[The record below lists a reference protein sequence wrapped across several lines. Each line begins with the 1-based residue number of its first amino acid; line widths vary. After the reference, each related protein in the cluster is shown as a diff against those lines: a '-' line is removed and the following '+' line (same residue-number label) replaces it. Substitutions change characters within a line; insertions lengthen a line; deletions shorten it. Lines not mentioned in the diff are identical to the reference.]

1 MKKFFVKTLAMLLVC
16 MFVISGINFSIFASD
31 TKSAG
36 NLEDKLVAMNVEL
49 SGRVKMLFY
58 FTNTDNVERY
68 NVEIVEIKDE
78 EKRLVPVKT
87 VYVKN
92 MATSDDKNGVTRRV
106 LEVSLA
112 AAQQSVDVVITPYA
126 ADGTAGKPR
135 TYSVMDYV
143 NMAITQGVDEKAVNA
158 LKSMLNYGAMAQK
171 AFEYNED
178 NLANDG
184 LYFGNTNPVNNMSI
198 DDIYG
203 VKPVSITASDSSKL
217 KFSTYKAYLDGTVAI
232 RCYFEYHGNVDDLTV
247 TIEGKKYGRE
257 EIFDE
262 VVDGKTLYY
271 ILIDNITA
279 TLFDHQ
285 YTISLADGSY
295 TADVKFSVLNYISD
309 CVAGKISY
317 DDISDETKR
326 ETKKAADINTA
337 YSMFQYYVKMSE
349 YVGED
354 IASKPTACD
363 HDRSYVDIGL
373 NYAEI
378 CSDCGKDITPTNI
391 VENANDLANGV
402 TAYFG
407 TQDGKVDGDRENYV
421 VKNGNM
427 NLYYP
432 LITKKTS
439 SEEAAKEVDF
449 KDSFLA
455 TITNKDGG
463 VYVQDTMDVYVKT
476 ANGTY
481 YASGS
486 VMPATANIYRYGYY
500 YYDIHT
506 YGQNFLEGT
515 ATGEPV
521 GEGEVYALSSFVTRT
536 GNRPTNYKY
545 NANVQ
550 EMTCSN
556 AASVYAGDPLKLTI
570 SGTLDPQVYTT
581 TGATTDYSL
590 SEYNAVQIT
599 MTLESTS
606 QVQLRYTKASGSSA
620 YNDTDM
626 LTFDTKSGTHTYTVY
641 FNENEGSVYGLRLD
655 FNGRNGENITI
666 SEIKFV
672 KIDLGEN
679 APDLLL
685 DRGLHTYTDKMH
697 QVLSIVAPKNDVAV
711 TEVGMTTDVTA
722 SDVVI
727 VTTDNVWCGSVR
739 AGNAS
744 GTDYNNRKA
753 LSDCVDAD
761 GCVKEVAYAGFQTA
775 AGVFGYILPYGD
787 DSSTITVK
795 YNGSNSYTITQTI
808 VPDNKT
814 ILAQDTL
821 YEESEKEEIKNAK
834 GEVIGHKSVLQTFI
848 DKADNITKYG
858 QEALD
863 AIGTSLNIYNSP
875 SQFYF
880 GQRIYT
886 DTKTDFTTFLKE
898 AYIERNPLTAENI
911 KIDTDK
917 TPDATFDGYDGIRG
931 MYAFTIPENI
941 GFNAGY
947 YYAQNFHGAVSFSIT
962 GDNEYDRNMYVMAY
976 SYGSTIEG
984 GAVLDRDDTL
994 LPIPTEVSK
1003 NFDIEFEEPVW
1014 LWGDVGYSEVR
1025 IPVYVNAG
1033 ETQELTILQTYMNW
1047 GQYPLKQISSIQF
1060 FAPYYHLSTG
1070 TTESNCIA
1078 NYYVHGKDLQ
1088 TLPDHRAA
1096 SAPFWSDLDYDRDG
1110 NGTIEGTDQDGDGF
1124 NDGDPQHDNGGYHLF
1139 LQYTDRDG
1147 NKVASEPVSSV
1158 INSAGLTYADIDM
1171 TYRSDDNK
1179 IEVTYKHLEMPQT
1192 DENRAYYEMKYTILE
1207 DVTISDFANDFSFYS
1222 VYGYGNGYQQFGY
1235 YGVNPDND
1243 NAVESVNNKSADTT
1257 AMYTLGS
1264 DHPYFDL
1271 YSISN
1276 WYYKVNED
1284 GKWLDADGNVTTDES
1299 KAVKIQRTQNANV
1312 SFLIDS
1318 DKCSL
1323 PSSLKDSSFIVNVAN
1338 RTASLSLDPAK
1349 TNDDGSVTLKAGEEI
1364 VIYAIIMPWGD
1375 HNSTDDSLVQAVR
1388 ENTLVAPIVASPIG
1402 DHTSAVENVFL
1413 PTVKTTNERCAEFTI
1428 GHTNV
1433 DSVELDS
1440 NTKINVTFR
1449 VDGFKVLTTPKL
1461 QESFDGGKT
1470 WTDAEISSIN
1480 SPDVSGNAHN
1490 YDGYFVHYNS
1500 DGTYSYSFVTTITG
1514 ETARTFKVVVD
1525 DTYVEWEENH
1535 TDLYFGADTLYH
1547 FASHGKDL
1555 TASQMSENGV
1565 DFVRLTNGGTA
1576 DPATA
1581 GFKMPGGSA
1590 ARYMVLKYRLDDPD
1604 SVDPSNYNDLNSDEY
1619 KAAVAKDQAT
1629 DSGLQFFMTTY
1640 GVYDGGYKDKIND
1653 CFTLENSIIVSNN
1666 EWQVMVVDLAA
1677 LVAETG
1683 IGGNMIAS
1691 SVGTYSLS
1699 SFRFDPFTVI
1709 SEYSLDVSYIAFCND
1724 IYEAVNLNPGM
1735 DISDISYVS
1744 GTSKSTPISDELA
1757 VRESYANMDVIFV
1770 GNSLKNEFTDNRG
1783 DTGITSAVVNSDGT
1797 VTVKFASGNNDEYF
1811 TVYITG
1817 GVETGKY
1824 LVMKYKIGEGL
1835 TSADGSFWAMAY
1847 YNDTTT
1853 NTGHVKNYGLKAD
1866 GEWHTL
1872 VMDLT
1877 KLGTGVTATD
1887 GKYYVTAF
1895 RTDMFD
1901 ALSANGSVDFA
1912 YIGFCDELTDIPSD
1926 EDETLEYSAN
1936 FIKCVDNLYVDGGS
1950 DKNQSATSV
1959 TGTVLD
1965 FAGWAGVAGL
1975 GVDGISYVVT
1985 DASGHETVV
1994 SLSNSKNGSNIYYV
2008 GDENIQKE
2016 VAELGEGTVG
2026 YSVKFRADLTEW
2038 NGQTVKLS
2046 IRATV
2051 DGIAAVDVYSVTV
2064 TVPKAEDPE
2073 PEIPDVEDKDPSI
2086 IYHSGYISGSDI
2098 HNKVNTNWHKSKLNS
2113 DGSVTITEVGVTTGD
2128 AYIMLTDY
2136 AKNLT
2141 PKYAIMRYK
2150 TTDENSLTVLASSGS
2165 KEGGPWTSCS
2175 LITDGEWHTVVVDL
2189 TTVNNSGFVYS
2200 ETVSFL
2206 RLDLC
2211 EDTGSGQSITIDYVL
2226 LCDDSNMPVTVNP
2239 NYFSGDEIASGLL
2252 GGFSSTPNS
2261 DGSVTI
2267 ECTASADGTINFKPM
2282 INGSPKYA
2290 VIRYKNTDA
2299 PHIVI
2304 YATTQG
2310 NNPKENYVYLEND
2323 NAWHVVVVDLEAVG
2337 TYKAGDTI
2345 GDGNYLRFDFLDS
2358 GDGSYVEKSL
2368 TLDYVWFT
2376 DDISKVEY
2384 EPYDKLDVSFVGGDL
2399 YDQGADHYG
2408 DSNTIENGDSQYGI
2422 VENDD
2427 GTVTV
2432 TRINEAGEVYITA
2445 LFNRQ
2450 GASAVVT
2457 GKYFVIKYRTSA
2469 SGITSMGSLFASTSA
2484 YLATGAND
2492 FYNQYKAYND
2502 GEWHV
2507 AAFDLSKITNVVDNG
2522 DGTYTV
2528 NFVRFAFNGLAVGE
2542 TVDIAYIGL
2551 CDSLSDVEAGYDVS
2565 FTKDTITSNSNVTLD
2580 KTEEILTV
2588 TSTGA
2593 TNDAG
2598 RFWVTVPS
2606 DTVTGKYIVVRYK
2619 YNATNANNGSLV
2631 YLNTWTSTT
2640 NSAVTGGDN
2649 QNVNVLADGEWHTIV
2664 IDATKSGT
2672 VNAVDGTYSLK
2683 YVGFD
2688 FFTTST
2694 AHAGDYVEISYIGFS
2709 DSLEDIV
2716 REHGEVEYDL
2726 DYSFTNDESTLGGG
2740 THTWMSSV
2748 KTSTSTGGNY
2758 NGWAT
2763 VDGTI
2768 TGMYYKVVSST
2779 GETEWIECTGTI
2791 MGPDHASYTTYNNN
2805 SGTARIIWLGEGVDI
2820 VNAATMTIPAS
2831 ALSGYASGEVVTI
2844 YVAASVDGLDG
2855 AYVVLISSEMT
2866 IS

>member
-31 TKSAG
+31 TISPG

-203 VKPVSITASDSSKL
+203 VKKMEKNATDPSALDLGNVNAHLKESISL
-217 KFSTYKAYLDGTVAI
+217 KFYL
-232 RCYFEYHGNVDDLTV
+232 EYTCAKENLKV
-247 TIEGKKYGRE
+247 TIEGEDCGNE
-257 EIFDE
+257 VFTDE
-262 VVDGKTLYY
+262 NGDYV
-271 ILIDNITA
+271 LIDNIPA
-279 TLFDHQ
+279 TKFNHQ
-285 YTISLADGSY
+285 YTIKVTDGNNTLTIKS
-295 TADVKFSVLNYISD
+295 SVLNYVKSMIAMD
-309 CVAGKISY
+309 GTAEAEEFGITEA
-317 DDISDETKR
+317 DMN
-326 ETKKAADINTA
+326 AARA
-337 YSMFQYYVKMSE
+337 MFQYYAKMWE
-349 YVGED
+349 YVNKAEPVG
-354 IASKPTACD
+354 KPDPSTCD
-363 HDRSYVDIGL
+363 HKRSYVDTKLGH
-373 NYAEI
+373 AEI

-402 TAYFG
+402 TTYFG
-407 TQDGKVDGDRENYV
+407 TAKVVNREVQKVVDKDRKHYAV
-421 VKNGNM
+421 WNGHANV
-427 NLYYP
+427 YYP
-432 LITKKTS
+432 LTH
-439 SEEAAKEVDF
+439 EEEQNLTV
-449 KDSFLA
+449 
-455 TITNKDGG
+455 TNKNGG
-463 VYVQDTMDVYVKT
+463 VYVQNTMDVYVKT

-481 YASGS
+481 WSSNSA
-486 VMPATANIYRYGYY
+486 MDAEANIYRYGYY
-500 YYDIHT
+500 YYDIHA
-506 YGQNFLEGT
+506 YGQNFVEDNISTDVLSRKAFSLQPFAKESYYFNSVIDFGYKYSFYGDDISCDSSDAQNVYDDSNGT
-515 ATGEPV
+515 TAPKFTIASTADPQICTQGITSGV
-521 GEGEVYALSSFVTRT
+521 SVSSSYVN
-536 GNRPTNYKY
+536 GKY
-545 NANVQ
+545 NAMEIQMTLDSTTQVQ
-550 EMTCSN
+550 MRYTTSSSDDFGETHRIDFDT
-556 AASVYAGDPLKLTI
+556 Y
-570 SGTLDPQVYTT
+570 SGT
-581 TGATTDYSL
+581 
-590 SEYNAVQIT
+590 N
-599 MTLESTS
+599 
-606 QVQLRYTKASGSSA
+606 
-620 YNDTDM
+620 
-626 LTFDTKSGTHTYTVY
+626 TYTVY
-641 FNENEGSVYGLRLD
+641 FEEDVPVYNIRFD
-655 FNGRNGENITI
+655 FNGQVGEEITI
-666 SEIKFV
+666 HSIDFV
-672 KIDLGEN
+672 AINTGTSPK
-679 APDLLL
+679 LLL
-685 DRGLHTYTDKMH
+685 DRGFHTYTDKMH
-697 QVLSIVAPKNDVAV
+697 QVLSIVAPAADVHGI
-711 TEVGMTTDVTA
+711 EEIGMTTKIAKSTVG
-722 SDVVI
+722 SWI
-727 VTTDNVWCGSVR
+727 VKSS
-739 AGNAS
+739 S
-744 GTDYNNRKA
+744 GTSQGTN
-753 LSDCVDAD
+753 AD
-761 GCVKEVAYAGFQTA
+761 TINISNVEYAGFYINGV
-775 AGVFGYILPYGD
+775 GVFGYILPKD
-787 DSSTITVK
+787 DKHSGTIKITDDGTNYV
-795 YNGSNSYTITQTI
+795 ITQAITPDGGTI
-808 VPDNKT
+808 YK
-814 ILAQDTL
+814 QDTL
-821 YEESEKEEIKNAK
+821 YSSSELA
-834 GEVIGHKSVLQTFI
+834 S
-848 DKADNITKYG
+848 KYP
-858 QEALD
+858 D
-863 AIGTSLNIYNSP
+863 FVGTSLNIYNSP
-875 SQFYF
+875 TAFYF

-886 DTKTDFTTFLKE
+886 DATDASKLKENESVFDAFLKE

-917 TPDATFDGYDGIRG
+917 TPNATFDGYDGIRG

-976 SYGSTIEG
+976 SYGSSVEG
-984 GAVLDRDDTL
+984 GAVLDKDDTL

-1003 NFDIEFEEPVW
+1003 NFDHEFEEPIW

-1025 IPVYVNAG
+1025 IPVKVNKG
-1033 ETQELTILQTYMNW
+1033 ETEEFTVLQTYMNW

-1124 NDGDPQHDNGGYHLF
+1124 NEGDPQHDNAGFHKF

-1192 DENRAYYEMKYTILE
+1192 DENRAYYEIKYKVLS
-1207 DVTISDFANDFSFYS
+1207 DVTIENFANNFSFYS
-1222 VYGYGNGYQQFGY
+1222 AYGYGNGYRSFSYWNGS
-1235 YGVNPDND
+1235 
-1243 NAVESVNNKSADTT
+1243 ESVKASADTKGT
-1257 AMYTLGS
+1257 YTLGELTDTS
-1264 DHPYFDL
+1264 ENSYFTL
-1271 YSISN
+1271 YNIDN
-1276 WYYKVNED
+1276 
-1284 GKWLDADGNVTTDES
+1284 LDTDDTGYTE
-1299 KAVKIQRTQNANV
+1299 TQSANV

-1318 DKCSL
+1318 YKLPNSL
-1323 PSSLKDSSFIVNVAN
+1323 SGSKFIVNVAN
-1338 RTASLSLDPAK
+1338 RTASLSLNK
-1349 TNDDGSVTLKAGEEI
+1349 TGTVKLEAGDEI
-1364 VIYAIIMPWGD
+1364 VIYAIIMPWGY
-1375 HNSTDDSLVQAVR
+1375 NLSTSNFSSDDSLVQAVR
-1388 ENTLVAPIVASPIG
+1388 ENTLVNPIVATPVG
-1402 DHTSAVENVFL
+1402 ENTSAVENVFL
-1413 PTVKTTNERCAEFTI
+1413 PTVKTTNGLDAEFTI
-1428 GHTNV
+1428 GHTDANNAPKTRE
-1433 DSVELDS
+1433 DMG
-1440 NTKINVTFR
+1440 INVTFR

-1461 QESFDGGKT
+1461 YEKVDGT
-1470 WTDAEISSIN
+1470 WELKELSSIN
-1480 SPDVSGNAHN
+1480 TPDKTGSSHN

-1500 DGTYSYSFVTTITG
+1500 DGTYSYSFVTNING
-1514 ETARTFKVVVD
+1514 SSRTFRVRVD

-1547 FASHGKDL
+1547 FASHGSAL
-1555 TASQMSENGV
+1555 TAYQMSENGV
-1565 DFVRLTNGGTA
+1565 DFVRLTNGGTN

-1604 SVDPSNYNDLNSDEY
+1604 SVDPNQFDDLNSDEY

-1640 GVYDGGYKDKIND
+1640 GVYDGGYNDGIND
-1653 CFTLENSIIVSNN
+1653 GFTLDNSIIVSNN

-1709 SEYSLDVSYIAFCND
+1709 SDYSLDVSYIAFCND
-1724 IYEAVNLNPGM
+1724 IYEAVNLNPDM

-1757 VRESYANMDVIFV
+1757 VRESYANMNAIFV

-1797 VTVKFASGNNDEYF
+1797 VTVNFASGNNDEYF

-1901 ALSANGSVDFA
+1901 ALSADGSVDFE

-2484 YLATGAND
+2484 YSATGAND